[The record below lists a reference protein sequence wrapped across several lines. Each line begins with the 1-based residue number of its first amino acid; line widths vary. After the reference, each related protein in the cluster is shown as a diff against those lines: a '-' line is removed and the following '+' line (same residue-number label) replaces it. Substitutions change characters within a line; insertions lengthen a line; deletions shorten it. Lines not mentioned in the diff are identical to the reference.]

1 MNDDNA
7 IERFKRGDPSLF
19 ADLVLKYQDRIYNL
33 CRYMLENSHDA
44 EDAAQDTFLKAY
56 QGLGSYSPTASF
68 YTWLYRI
75 AVNTC
80 LDHKRKFS
88 FRSLFFSDER
98 TNLDGFPSWAP
109 SPESTCAT
117 TQSMHALQAALNLLS
132 KKLRVVIVL
141 HELEGLSYEEI
152 AEILDIS
159 AGTVKSRI
167 SRAREELKKILHQ
180 HMEQK

>member
-56 QGLGSYSPTASF
+56 QGLGSYSPAASF

-98 TNLDGFPSWAP
+98 TNRIDSFPSRAP
-109 SPESTCAT
+109 SPE
-117 TQSMHALQAALNLLS
+117 
-132 KKLRVVIVL
+132 
-141 HELEGLSYEEI
+141 
-152 AEILDIS
+152 
-159 AGTVKSRI
+159 
-167 SRAREELKKILHQ
+167 
-180 HMEQK
+180 